1 MKRIAYF
8 FGVILWG
15 FLFLAGSLFAD
26 ILVLKDGRILEGK
39 VISDDGKEVVF
50 QMRKANMLIKLHLK
64 KKEIL
69 KLQKSKS
76 TYERL
81 MENYENKLKAA
92 YKASSVTVWD
102 DLVKWCRKYQLHEEA
117 KKALQESYLLRK
129 TLVQKVNTAEGW
141 YKLAVWA
148 EEKKILPSK
157 EIKKLFEKVIQL
169 DPNHKE
175 ARKKLGYV
183 YYKNKWI
190 SYWDYEELYDKE
202 MRLKGYVKYK
212 GDWYRPEALKV
223 MLKIREMD
231 KIKDLKKKLQNLEE
245 ENRSLRSKIKGL
257 SQRVLIL
264 ENKRDNLK
272 QEISQLRKEFYASN
286 YYWKQQIIQ
295 LQQAINDLYRKIGE
309 SHK

>member
-1 MKRIAYF
+1 MGERVILRSIRGHTSKEEKMKRIAYF

-102 DLVKWCRKYQLHEEA
+102 DLVKWCRKYQL
-117 KKALQESYLLRK
+117 
-129 TLVQKVNTAEGW
+129 
-141 YKLAVWA
+141 
-148 EEKKILPSK
+148 
-157 EIKKLFEKVIQL
+157 
-169 DPNHKE
+169 
-175 ARKKLGYV
+175 
-183 YYKNKWI
+183 
-190 SYWDYEELYDKE
+190 
-202 MRLKGYVKYK
+202 
-212 GDWYRPEALKV
+212 
-223 MLKIREMD
+223 
-231 KIKDLKKKLQNLEE
+231 
-245 ENRSLRSKIKGL
+245 
-257 SQRVLIL
+257 
-264 ENKRDNLK
+264 
-272 QEISQLRKEFYASN
+272 
-286 YYWKQQIIQ
+286 
-295 LQQAINDLYRKIGE
+295 
-309 SHK
+309 

>member
-1 MKRIAYF
+1 SIA
-8 FGVILWG
+8 
-15 FLFLAGSLFAD
+15 
-26 ILVLKDGRILEGK
+26 
-39 VISDDGKEVVF
+39 
-50 QMRKANMLIKLHLK
+50 
-64 KKEIL
+64 
-69 KLQKSKS
+69 
-76 TYERL
+76 
-81 MENYENKLKAA
+81 
-92 YKASSVTVWD
+92 VWD
-102 DLVKWCRKYQLHEEA
+102 DLAKWCQKFQLHEEA

-129 TLVQKVNTAEGW
+129 VLVQKVNTAEGW

-148 EEKKILPSK
+148 KKNKVLPDK
-157 EIKKLFEKVIQL
+157 EVRKIYEKVIQL